1 MEHPKYI
8 WLSIALYMN
17 TFDMFVCFNCYFYD
31 WESFSFGILR
41 NDRLCEILGLLLL
54 CSQRSLDLLHTYPL
68 VEIRAFVDRIYRVL
82 WFVWSEEERNL
93 LAKDETLCLRIL
105 KRMLRKS
112 EQS

>member
-8 WLSIALYMN
+8 WLSIAVYMN

-41 NDRLCEILGLLLL
+41 RIDYVGSYCLLLL
-54 CSQRSLDLLHTYPL
+54 CSQRSVDLLHTYPL
-68 VEIRAFVDRIYRVL
+68 VGIRAFVARIYRDL
-82 WFVWSEEERNL
+82 WFVWFEGERNL
-93 LAKDETLCLRIL
+93 LGKDETLCLRIL